1 MKHRTTIAALLA
13 AATLFAVPALAA
25 KTGTYSYLSG
35 QQQSTARHG
44 QFEGLSGLMTDEERA
59 AFFSGNE
66 TGGDEGS
73 DLQLP
78 LDTAALVEAGV
89 IDIPFAPSRF
99 NKNKMLPARDHEG
112 AIRIL
117 DAGGVP
123 FSKDILD
130 FHRQKMEERAKFEG
144 RQVSFQMVIDD
155 VYAIGKG
162 RLVGRPRN

>member
-25 KTGTYSYLSG
+25 QTGTDSYLSG

-78 LDTAALVEAGV
+78 LDTTALVEAGV
-89 IDIPFAPSRF
+89 IDMDTAAKIVAYAGEAHDALHDLLAGKSDMAPKARNDWFSAIP
-99 NKNKMLPARDHEG
+99 RDADPLDGLAQAG
-112 AIRIL
+112 AITPEQ
-117 DAGGVP
+117 A
-123 FSKDILD
+123 
-130 FHRQKMEERAKFEG
+130 Q
-144 RQVSFQMVIDD
+144 
-155 VYAIGKG
+155 AIRDYLEK
-162 RLVGRPRN
+162 LV

>member
-13 AATLFAVPALAA
+13 AATLFAAPALAA
-25 KTGTYSYLSG
+25 QTGTDSCLSG

-44 QFEGLSGLMTDEERA
+44 QFEGLSGLTTDEERA

-89 IDIPFAPSRF
+89 IDADTAAKIEAYAGEAHDALHDLFAGKSDMAPEARNDWLSAIP
-99 NKNKMLPARDHEG
+99 RDADPLDGLAQVGVITPEQAQ
-112 AIRIL
+112 AIRDYL
-117 DAGGVP
+117 EKLA
-123 FSKDILD
+123 
-130 FHRQKMEERAKFEG
+130 
-144 RQVSFQMVIDD
+144 
-155 VYAIGKG
+155 
-162 RLVGRPRN
+162 